1 MPEPSMRDLVEVR
14 ITCERWVLTAMEEA
28 LGEAAE
34 SAREDGDAGLNRW
47 ADGLDTVDVRNGS
60 VRVLEARPGPPGA
73 SWSWREMRYPG
84 EAPSSSDATED
95 RLVIPPELADRGESR
110 SRVHKGHGSDGR
122 KPYAHTQHRN
132 PPRGYPAHSGV

>member
-34 SAREDGDAGLNRW
+34 SAREDGDEGLNRW

-60 VRVLEARPGPPGA
+60 VRVLKARPGPPGA

-84 EAPSSSDATED
+84 EAPSYSDAT
-95 RLVIPPELADRGESR
+95 
-110 SRVHKGHGSDGR
+110 
-122 KPYAHTQHRN
+122 
-132 PPRGYPAHSGV
+132 